1 MDIYFRKTIARTDG
15 TTVDYIEGGV
25 LEGETKPA
33 GPFALTS
40 RLIEAD
46 TGKVF
51 FFTSA
56 SPDPWEYM
64 FTYKVEE

>member
-1 MDIYFRKTIARTDG
+1 MDIYYRKTIAHTDG
-15 TTVDYIEGGV
+15 TNIDYIEAGV
-25 LEGETKPA
+25 LSSETKPQ

-40 RLIEAD
+40 RLTEAD

-51 FFTSA
+51 FFTGA